1 MPLRSADAL
10 LFACLLAGLETPC
23 AGAKEVDFN
32 RDVRP
37 ILNAHCM
44 ACHGGVKHAGGISVQ
59 FREDILGKGKSGE
72 ICVVPGKPEASE
84 LIRRL
89 TTDDEDDRMPKEKPA
104 LSPEQVDILT
114 RWVAQGAKWGDH
126 WSFVAPVASP
136 APAVRKANWPRNDID
151 RFILAR
157 LESEGLAHSP
167 EADRATLLR
176 RVTLDLTGLPP
187 TSEETAAFVA
197 DNTPGAYERAVDRLM
212 ASPRFGE
219 RWAAMWMDLARYGDS
234 KSLGHDGTRDIWPY
248 RDWIIAAFNADMRW
262 DDFIVRQMAGDML
275 PAGQTDLIATGFH
288 RLTKN
293 NDEGGTIDEE
303 YRIYAVIDRVNT
315 TWAAFMGIQMGC
327 VQCHGHPYDPLRD
340 KDYYGSYAFLNQSE
354 DSDKDDDRPTMKVA
368 HQPSEAERLRQ
379 LIADAER
386 QAKQDDAGAK
396 GITWKSLKPSLATSS
411 GKGARLTVDGS
422 GKVQAGGERPAVTV
436 SDLTLPLAGNRELTA
451 VALLTG
457 VAKGAASGRH
467 PDGNF
472 VVSAVEFS
480 RVKTGAAAPNARF
493 LRIDIPGS
501 GKCVNVSEIE
511 LLDAQGVNLAT
522 KAKATQS
529 STFPGYPADIAIDGK
544 RSSGIDNTTSTH
556 TESNPWLQ
564 LDLGNARRLSTIRIW
579 NRMDEGNDARILGAV
594 VSLRDEA
601 GKTVWSRRIA
611 LRPSSPLIELQVDRP
626 ELAVDIAKA
635 SADFEQASYPAA
647 SVITNAMPATTGWA
661 VAPKTRE
668 PHRLTLSLAEKL
680 ILAPDEQLRV
690 RIHHAHTKP
699 GYEGMD
705 LAGFSLEATDSAAA
719 LDRNRTTEE
728 RLAALRKQLAQLPA
742 ANFPFMRELP
752 KDKRRATHLLVR
764 GGWNTPGEKIAEP
777 FTPATLPPMA
787 KDLPRDRLG
796 FARWIASPEN
806 PLTARVAV
814 NHFWREL
821 FGNGLVAT
829 AEDFGTMG
837 EHPSHPELLDT
848 LAHRF
853 VHEMQ
858 WSPKRLIREMVLSS
872 AYRQS
877 SATNAKLTERDPANR
892 LLARGP
898 RKRLTGEMVRDQALA
913 LAGILNT
920 EESAGPPY
928 VPPSPGGYLRNAFT
942 GASEVKVDTGPGRLR
957 RSVYAYWKRLEPFAT
972 LTIFDA
978 SDRDACSAR
987 RFTTNSPL
995 QALTALN
1002 EEILVEA
1009 QKAAAKRLA
1018 ATGGKDTDRIRAG
1031 LALVGELDPD
1041 PAVTTALGKL
1051 LTQARERYRADPKL
1065 AAAAKLTEEE
1075 AAWWQVATVILNTDT
1090 ALNRN

>member
-1 MPLRSADAL
+1 ML
-10 LFACLLAGLETPC
+10 ACFLAGLDSAC
-23 AGAKEVDFN
+23 AAEAEVDFN

-37 ILNAHCM
+37 ILNGHCM

-72 ICVVPGKPEASE
+72 VCVVPGKPEASE

-89 TTDDEDDRMPKEKPA
+89 TTEDEDDRMPKEKPA
-104 LSPEQVDILT
+104 LTREQIEILT

-157 LESEGLAHSP
+157 LESEKIDHSL
-167 EADRATLLR
+167 EADKATLLR

-187 TSEETAAFVA
+187 TIEETAAFVA
-197 DNTPGAYERAVDRLM
+197 DTSPDAYERAIDRLL
-212 ASPRFGE
+212 ASRRFGE
-219 RWAAMWMDLARYGDS
+219 RWAAMWMDLARYGDT
-234 KSLGHDGTRDIWPY
+234 KSLGHDGTRNIWPY
-248 RDWIIAAFNADMRW
+248 RDWIIDAFNADMRW
-262 DDFIVRQMAGDML
+262 DDFIVRQMAGDLL

-303 YRIYAVIDRVNT
+303 YRTYAVIDRVNT
-315 TWAAFMGIQMGC
+315 SWTAFMGIQMGC
-327 VQCHGHPYDPLRD
+327 VQCHGHPYDPIRD
-340 KDYYGSYAFLNQSE
+340 KDYYGSYAFFNQSE

-368 HQPSEAERLRQ
+368 HQPEEAARLRQ
-379 LIADAER
+379 LIADTER
-386 QAKQDDAGAK
+386 QTRQDEAEGK
-396 GITWKSLKPSLATSS
+396 GIAWKSLKPSLGTSN
-411 GKGARLTVDGS
+411 GKGTRLTVDGA
-422 GKVQAGGERPAVTV
+422 GKVQASGERPPISI
-436 SDLTLPLAGNRELTA
+436 SDLTLPLGGSREVTA

-457 VAKGAASGRH
+457 TDKGAASGRH
-467 PDGNF
+467 PGGNF
-472 VVSAVEFS
+472 VVSAIELS
-480 RVKTGAAAPNARF
+480 RVKTGAAPSARF
-493 LRIDIPGS
+493 LRLEIPGN

-511 LLDAQGVNLAT
+511 VLDFQGNNLAT

-544 RSSGIDNTTSTH
+544 RSSGIDNTTSTN

-564 LDLGNARRLSTIRIW
+564 LDLSSASRVATIRIW
-579 NRMDEGNDARILGAV
+579 NRMDEGNDARILGAI

-601 GKTVWSRRIA
+601 GKTVWSRRIP
-611 LRPSSPLIELQVDRP
+611 LRPLSPLIELQVDRS
-626 ELAVDIAKA
+626 EQVIDIAKA
-635 SADFEQASYPAA
+635 SADFEQTAYPAA
-647 SVITNAMPATTGWA
+647 SVLSNPMPATTGWA
-661 VAPKTRE
+661 VAPKIRE

-680 ILAPDEQLRV
+680 TLAADEQLRV

-699 GYEGMD
+699 GYDGMD
-705 LAGFSLEATDSAAA
+705 LAAFSLEMTDSPAA
-719 LDRNRTTEE
+719 LNRDHSTEE
-728 RLAALRKQLAQLPA
+728 RLTALRKQLAQLPA
-742 ANFPFMRELP
+742 ADFPFMRDLP
-752 KDKRRATHLLVR
+752 ANKRRETHLLVR
-764 GGWNTPGEKIAEP
+764 GGWNTPGEKITEG

-853 VHEMQ
+853 VHEMK

-872 AYRQS
+872 TYRQS

-913 LAGILNT
+913 LAGILNV
-920 EESAGPPY
+920 EQAGGPPY
-928 VPPSPGGYLRNAFT
+928 VPPSPGGYLRNAFR
-942 GASEVKVDTGPGRLR
+942 GSSEVTVETGPGRLR

-1002 EEILVEA
+1002 EDILVEA

-1018 ATGGKDTDRIRAG
+1018 ATGGKDEDRIRTGFAM
-1031 LALVGELDPD
+1031 VGELDPD
-1041 PAVTTALGKL
+1041 PKAVAAVSQL
-1051 LTQARERYRADPKL
+1051 LMQARERYRDNPKL

-1075 AAWWQVATVILNTDT
+1075 AAWWQVATVLLNTDT